1 MSDRRQARDRRMSA
15 RERRRKGDHRVFVIE
30 LSSSDLG
37 IVELQKSAG
46 DGAADEVSSTTC
58 CWRRTATSLNSL
70 DGCAELTSAFR
81 EIARQHSMHGAEI
94 RVVLTGEFCV
104 LRMVRGTIESV
115 RAELQQLEQ
124 RSRLYLSLGPGE
136 KVLVSNTQAIDA
148 RHAHAAAAVCNRATL
163 ETIQT
168 AAEAAGIEISVIE
181 PALSA
186 LSRAVARLPETP
198 TGAYLLVH
206 LNPSGM
212 EIGVC
217 HDGQLLLDYRPSGRT
232 AVADLPA
239 LLETHL
245 NRLSRHVGR
254 SLRAATPAINRIY
267 LCGEEELVHAAMNQ
281 FKRQSKLEV
290 LQVRPTDVKATWQL
304 SEEAVGDV
312 SAAAL
317 GALLATYM
325 PSGDSDAPNLMKHII
340 DRKRQ
345 PLRPTLLRSAL
356 PLAATLLVMAAL
368 SVINESME
376 QSLDLMRI
384 ERESLAVKEA
394 RATELRLQLMASK
407 GKLTQLEKLAAKLPG
422 ELGDTLVGRLA
433 GCLPSDVWLS
443 KVEIVEGATIRLH
456 GASYQEA
463 GVYDFVR
470 WLEQAPGLTEVALK
484 GTSPSSSATGP
495 TTSFELELTLAADSD
510 AIIAGAPQFQ
520 SEEPSD
526 EISEAS
532 RSSISASVESPS
544 RSAVAALRT
553 PHPASPLASE
563 GFQP

>member
-1 MSDRRQARDRRMSA
+1 MSDRRQTRDRRRISA
-15 RERRRKGDHRVFVIE
+15 RERRRKGDQRVFVIE

-37 IVELQKSAG
+37 IVELQKSTG
-46 DGAADEVSSTTC
+46 DGRTDEVSSTTC
-58 CWRRTATSLNSL
+58 CWRRGAPSLNST

-81 EIARQHSMHGAEI
+81 EVARQHSMHGAEI

-104 LRMVRGTIESV
+104 LRMVRGTVEAV

-136 KVLVSNTQAIDA
+136 KVLVSNTQSIDA
-148 RHAHAAAAVCNRATL
+148 RHAHAVAAVCNRATL
-163 ETIQT
+163 ETIQS
-168 AAEAAGIEISVIE
+168 AAEASGIEISVIE

-186 LSRAVARLPETP
+186 LSRAVTRLPETP
-198 TGAYLLVH
+198 TGSYLLVH

-212 EIGVC
+212 EVGVC

-254 SLRAATPAINRIY
+254 YLRIATPELSRVY
-267 LCGEEELVHAAMNQ
+267 LCGEEALVQSATRQ
-281 FKRQSKLEV
+281 FRKQSKLEV
-290 LQVRPTDVKATWQL
+290 LHVRPADVQATWRL
-304 SEEAVGDV
+304 SDEAAGDV

-325 PSGDSDAPNLMKHII
+325 PTGDADAPNLMKHII

-345 PLRPTLLRSAL
+345 PLRPALIRSAI
-356 PLAATLLVMAAL
+356 PLAAALLVMATF
-368 SVINESME
+368 SVINNREE
-376 QSLDLMRI
+376 QSLALMRV

-394 RATELRLQLMASK
+394 RATELRLQLMAAK
-407 GKLTQLEKLAAKLPG
+407 VKLTQLEKLAAKLPD
-422 ELGDTLVGRLA
+422 EVGDTLVSRLA
-433 GCLPSDVWLS
+433 GCMPSDVWLS
-443 KVEIVEGATIRLH
+443 KVEIVDGAIIRLH

-495 TTSFELELTLAADSD
+495 TTSFELELTLSD
-510 AIIAGAPQFQ
+510 GGDASIAF
-520 SEEPSD
+520 
-526 EISEAS
+526 AS
-532 RSSISASVESPS
+532 
-544 RSAVAALRT
+544 
-553 PHPASPLASE
+553 PASNGGASE
-563 GFQP
+563 GIPDNTTSLTAN